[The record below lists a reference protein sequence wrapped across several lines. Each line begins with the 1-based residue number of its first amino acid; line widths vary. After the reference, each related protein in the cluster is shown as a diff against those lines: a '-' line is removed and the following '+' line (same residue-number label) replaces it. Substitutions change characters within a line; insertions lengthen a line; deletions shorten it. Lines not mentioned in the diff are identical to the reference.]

1 MRRIGAEGWL
11 PQVVV
16 RCGSLVLLAG
26 LVSPAQ
32 VPLIFPSD
40 TESPSQADGA
50 KLLEAACPK
59 HTVSGEVIECK
70 TGCPD
75 FTDFGQFGDRFEWK
89 LVGVTR
95 GHFLSPSSE
104 DAALWMEGCEPHSE
118 NFGGTVLVTKRAGR
132 WSMVWYKPGVETSQ
146 CHKVRLP
153 AGREILVCIGETG
166 AQGNITRELYVE
178 DLLHPSAA
186 LMAGEISFFSAFDNT
201 LTCGW
206 TDQDEHEP
214 YAVVHTQVDK
224 VEFVSRDGGSVPVVA
239 VTASFGE
246 RTPTPA
252 DVKACMANKG
262 KVLPAMKSHRI
273 EFVFNG
279 HDYAPTPSN
288 ASSARI
294 FAGDR

>member
-1 MRRIGAEGWL
+1 
-11 PQVVV
+11 
-16 RCGSLVLLAG
+16 
-26 LVSPAQ
+26 
-32 VPLIFPSD
+32 VPPIFPSD
-40 TESPSQADGA
+40 TESPWQADGA
-50 KLLEAACPK
+50 TLLEAACPK
-59 HTVSGEVIECK
+59 HTVSGKDIECK

-75 FTDFGQFGDRFEWK
+75 FTGFGQFGDRFEWK

-104 DAALWMEGCEPHSE
+104 DAALWLEGCEPHGE

-132 WSMVWYKPGVETSQ
+132 WTMVWYKQGVETSQ
-146 CHKVRLP
+146 CHKARLP
-153 AGREILVCIGETG
+153 SACEILVCIGETG

-178 DLLHPSAA
+178 DLLNPSAA

-224 VEFVSRDGGSVPVVA
+224 VEFVSSGGGVPVVA

-252 DVKACMANKG
+252 EVKACMANKG
-262 KVLPAMKSHRI
+262 SVLPAMKSYHL

-279 HDYAPTPSN
+279 HDYQPNP
-288 ASSARI
+288 SSAGAAKI
-294 FAGDR
+294 FAKDR